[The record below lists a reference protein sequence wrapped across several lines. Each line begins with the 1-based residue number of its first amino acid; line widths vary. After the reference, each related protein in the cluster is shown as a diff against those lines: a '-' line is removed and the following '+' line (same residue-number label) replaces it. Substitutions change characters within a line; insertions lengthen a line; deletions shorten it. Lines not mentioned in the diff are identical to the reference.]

1 MNRTVNRAVQWRTHV
16 GGAVFLTF
24 PQLNRSAMMTTVPL
38 SLSLLALTAPP
49 IVLDGTFDDWSS
61 IDPIVEHAAGAPVTS
76 QVDFR
81 SVRITHDYEYV
92 YLHVDFGHVVN
103 LQALDGRVAIVLDVD
118 GDAETG
124 EQVHGVDGVDVIIEL
139 SPASDRFPDRPGR
152 GVGLRST
159 TYEHDPDD
167 ETSQRLSPYDISF
180 AMAPT
185 YASRDFE
192 FRIERGVNL
201 PDTPTLLRG
210 DSFRGQLVF
219 TNVGGSVL
227 DATDVFAYELTD
239 VSPRQLRQEYDP
251 LARSDAT
258 DFRIVSWNAEHGSLV
273 PNPGPFARVLSALQP
288 DIVLWQELTDK
299 NSASQISAWMN
310 EHVAS
315 DELNTEARW
324 HVVFAEGGGPLR
336 TAVASRHQIDS
347 VKALAVLPYR
357 DRPDRQVRV
366 AGAAVTISGKRLLV
380 VSVHLKCCGAMDTR
394 EDRQRMTEVRM
405 INNAVRNAIADGD
418 FDGVIFGG
426 DLNLVGE
433 RIPKI
438 MLAHGLDYGDS
449 LVAVNAMQLSRA
461 SNATWSEPRSPF
473 TPGRLDW
480 LLYSASSMTVDRGF
494 VLDVTDLTP
503 KWLDRHN
510 LLFSDTL
517 SASDHFPVV
526 ADLVW
531 ATE

>member
-1 MNRTVNRAVQWRTHV
+1 M
-16 GGAVFLTF
+16 LTTF
-24 PQLNRSAMMTTVPL
+24 PL
-38 SLSLLALTAPP
+38 SLTLFALTAPP

-61 IDPIVEHAAGAPVTS
+61 IEPIVEHAAGAPATS

-118 GDAETG
+118 GDAQTG

-139 SPASDRFPDRPGR
+139 SPASARFPDRHGR

-159 TYEHDPDD
+159 TYEHDPGD
-167 ETSQRLSPYDISF
+167 EASQRLSPYDISF
-180 AMAPT
+180 VMAPT

-192 FRIERGVNL
+192 FRLERGVNL
-201 PDTPTLLRG
+201 PDTPTLFRG

-219 TNVGGSVL
+219 TNVRGSVL
-227 DATDVFAYELTD
+227 DATDVFAYELTE
-239 VSPRQLRQEYDP
+239 VSPRQLRQEADP
-251 LARSDAT
+251 LARSEAT
-258 DFRIVSWNAEHGSLV
+258 DIRIVSWNAEHGSLV

-315 DELNTEARW
+315 EEVNTEARW
-324 HVVFAEGGGPLR
+324 HVEFAEGGGPLR
-336 TAVASRHQIDS
+336 TAVASRHQIES
-347 VKALAVLPYR
+347 VEALELLPYR
-357 DRPDRQVRV
+357 DRPERQVRV
-366 AGAAVTISGKRLLV
+366 AGAAVTIAGKRLLV

-394 EDRQRMTEVRM
+394 EDRQRMTEARM
-405 INNAVRNAIADGD
+405 INNAVRNAMAEGD
-418 FDGVIFGG
+418 FDGVIIGG

-433 RIPKI
+433 RIPKL
-438 MLAHGLDYGDS
+438 MLGYGLDSGDS
-449 LVAVNAMQLSRA
+449 LVAVDAKQLSGA
-461 SNATWSEPRSPF
+461 SNATWSERRSPF

-480 LLYSASSMTVDRGF
+480 ILHTPSSLQVDRAF
-494 VLDVTDLTP
+494 VLDATDLTP
-503 KWLDRHN
+503 VWLDRHE
-510 LLFSDTL
+510 LLMSDTL
-517 SASDHFPVV
+517 TASDHFPIV
-526 ADLVW
+526 ADLYW
-531 ATE
+531 GN